1 MADRA
6 QRKHLSVTPYLIG
19 SRGTLCG
26 RAVAATA
33 VFAWADCEKSDGDV
47 SGSPWCLHCLRLHDR
62 IKRAARGDGRRK
74 AATSRRRA
82 EI

>member
-6 QRKHLSVTPYLIG
+6 QRRHLTILPDRSP

-33 VFAWADCEKSDGDV
+33 VHAWADCEKSDGDV

-62 IKRAARGDGRRK
+62 LKRAVRGD
-74 AATSRRRA
+74 APSR
-82 EI
+82 